1 MRARSMAMLYTSSCG
16 LLRRGAYT
24 SEQTRFLFL
33 CKLHRILIVEGAK
46 KTCQLRSVRF
56 GLLGV
61 NQ

>member
-1 MRARSMAMLYTSSCG
+1 MLYTSSCG